1 MVTDEDRRWQAGCV
15 DWRSKAYLRRADA
28 EAEARRLN
36 ENERCPYQHVVYEL
50 VWDGPRQWRTV
61 ATHPVEGSG

>member
-1 MVTDEDRRWQAGCV
+1 MVTDEDRRWQAGCP
-15 DWRSKAYLRRADA
+15 DYRSKGYLRRADA

-36 ENERCPYQHVVYEL
+36 EQAACDHPHVVYEL

-61 ATHPVEGSG
+61 ASHPVEGSG